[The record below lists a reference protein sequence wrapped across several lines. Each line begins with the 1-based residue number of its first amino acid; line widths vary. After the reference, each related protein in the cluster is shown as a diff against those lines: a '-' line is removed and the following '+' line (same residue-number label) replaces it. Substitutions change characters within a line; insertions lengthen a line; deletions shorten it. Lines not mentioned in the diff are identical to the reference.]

1 MKILADEN
9 IEGEIIAA
17 LRQAGYA
24 VLDIKELSPGVADHN
39 VLEIAT
45 DLGSILLTN
54 DKDFG
59 ELVYRNKLVSNGV
72 LLLRFGKLEIGER
85 IELLLG
91 LLEERGS
98 LIVGAFTVITTTGV
112 RIRK

>member
-9 IEGEIIAA
+9 IEREIVDA
-17 LRQAGYA
+17 LRRAGHIIS
-24 VLDIKELSPGVADHN
+24 DIKETTPGIEDTDVLMIAADSN
-39 VLEIAT
+39 
-45 DLGSILLTN
+45 SILLTN

-59 ELVYRNKLVSNGV
+59 ELIYRDRLASKGV
-72 LLLRFGKLEIGER
+72 ILLRFGKLEIAER

-91 LLEERGS
+91 VLGERES
-98 LIVGAFTVITTTGV
+98 ELQGAFTVITSTGV

>member
-1 MKILADEN
+1 MKLLVDEN
-9 IEGEIIAA
+9 IESEIVGA
-17 LRQAGYA
+17 LREARHT
-24 VLDIKELSPGVADHN
+24 VSDIKEISPGVEDHN

-45 DLGSILLTN
+45 DLDSILITN

-59 ELVYRNKLVSNGV
+59 ELVYRDKLVSNGV
-72 LLLRFGKLEIGER
+72 ILLRFGKLEIAER

-91 LLEERGS
+91 VLEERES
-98 LIVGAFTVITTTGV
+98 ELAEAFAVITTTGI